1 MVSNPFKKKPE
12 ETRPKIWAT
21 ESQRPPFNLRSF
33 GRASLHFA
41 RQGVAPLH
49 AWVARTGRRV
59 ALNVRDGAGRIP
71 EAKLGRAAPYVPSH
85 LRVAMW
91 IKNFA
96 AIHAHASAS
105 ADPDV
110 KRGNALVQAIEPHLW
125 SLGQPVA
132 APKAPAPTEP
142 APQTV
147 VEPEPVV
154 LAEPVS
160 RPYDPLAS
168 IRADIDRKPLAEAPK
183 KPSVTPG
190 PAPETPKG
198 TPLPPGPVAT
208 MAIQIIGYGIGWAS
222 AFVALPYGLIRSLL
236 AYAKGQDLRKIGTEE

>member
-1 MVSNPFKKKPE
+1 MVRNPFNKKPE

-21 ESQRPPFNLRSF
+21 ENQRPPFNLRAF

-41 RQGVAPLH
+41 REGAAPLH
-49 AWVARTGRRV
+49 AWVARMGRRV

-71 EAKLGRAAPYVPSH
+71 EAKLGRAAPFVPSH

-91 IKNFA
+91 IKNYA

-132 APKAPAPTEP
+132 TPKAPAPTEP
-142 APQTV
+142 APQV
-147 VEPEPVV
+147 VAEPEPVV
-154 LAEPVS
+154 LAEPVP
-160 RPYDPLAS
+160 RPYDPLAA
-168 IRADIDRKPLAEAPK
+168 IRAEIDRKPLAEAPK
-183 KPSVTPG
+183 KPSAKLGPG
-190 PAPETPKG
+190 PETPKG
-198 TPLPPGPVAT
+198 TPPPPGPLAA
-208 MAIQIIGYGIGWAS
+208 MAIQIIGYVIGWVTT
-222 AFVALPYGLIRSLL
+222 FIALPYGLIRSLW
-236 AYAKGQDLRKIGTEE
+236 AYAKGRDLRKIGHED